1 MDGDQGAQIPDQ
13 LILYRLAQKCVI
25 SGFGREVY
33 EKSAGLCYYAAC
45 SGPSWRWDWQVVPKR
60 R

>member
-45 SGPSWRWDWQVVPKR
+45 SGPS
-60 R
+60 